1 MFVLRSER
9 AKIPSMRRR
18 PLLPTATT
26 FLVIAVVAA
35 ACSDDDT
42 EPGSAPTTRT
52 PTGAASE
59 PSTPTSTPSTAT
71 STTLPGPVVPAA
83 FEDVATGFDVPWGLV
98 FLPDG
103 SALLSERDTA
113 RILSVSADGG
123 VTEVG
128 QVEGVQPGG
137 EGGLLGLAVAPDSPE
152 AVYAY
157 FTAAEDNRVVRM
169 PYLGGALGAA
179 EVVVD
184 GIPKAGNHNGGRLA
198 FGPDGKLYVSTG
210 DASRPER
217 AQDLDSLGGKILR
230 LNPDGSIPADN
241 PFDGSPVFSYGHR
254 NVQGLAFDDDG
265 NLWASEFGQNTW
277 DELNLIQA
285 GQNYGWPVVEGVG
298 GDDRFVDPVAQWST
312 DEASPSGIAFVRDT
326 VFMAALRG
334 ERLWQIPV
342 QDGAAGSPADFAVGE
357 FGRLR
362 HAEVAP
368 DGSLW
373 VLTNNTARGTPREGD
388 DRILRVTLEPDE

>member
-1 MFVLRSER
+1 M
-9 AKIPSMRRR
+9 
-18 PLLPTATT
+18 T
-26 FLVIAVVAA
+26 FLVIALVAA
-35 ACSDDDT
+35 ACSDDDN

-71 STTLPGPVVPAA
+71 STALPGPVVPAA

-128 QVEGVQPGG
+128 PVEGVQPGG

-152 AVYAY
+152 TIYAY

-169 PYLGGALGAA
+169 PYLSGALGAA

-217 AQDLDSLGGKILR
+217 AQDLESLGGKILR

-254 NVQGLAFDDDG
+254 NVQGLAFDEDG

-342 QDGAAGSPADFAVGE
+342 QDGTAGSPADFAVGE

-373 VLTNNTARGTPREGD
+373 VLTNNTARGTPRDGD

>member
-1 MFVLRSER
+1 M
-9 AKIPSMRRR
+9 
-18 PLLPTATT
+18 T
-26 FLVIAVVAA
+26 FLVITLVAA
-35 ACSDDDT
+35 ACTNDDT
-42 EPGSAPTTRT
+42 EPGSAPTTRA

-59 PSTPTSTPSTAT
+59 PSTPTSTRSTAT

-169 PYLGGALGAA
+169 PYRGGALGAA
-179 EVVVD
+179 EVVID

-342 QDGAAGSPADFAVGE
+342 QDGTAGSPADFAVGE

>member
-1 MFVLRSER
+1 M
-9 AKIPSMRRR
+9 
-18 PLLPTATT
+18 T
-26 FLVIAVVAA
+26 FLVIALVAA
-35 ACSDDDT
+35 ACSDDDN

-71 STTLPGPVVPAA
+71 STTPPGPVVPAA

-128 QVEGVQPGG
+128 PVEGVQPGG
-137 EGGLLGLAVAPDSPE
+137 EGGLLGLAVAPASPE
-152 AVYAY
+152 TVYAY

-217 AQDLDSLGGKILR
+217 AQDLESLGGKILR

-254 NVQGLAFDDDG
+254 NVQGLAFDEDG

-285 GQNYGWPVVEGVG
+285 GQDYGWPVVEGVG

-342 QDGAAGSPADFAVGE
+342 QDGTAGSPADFAVGE

-373 VLTNNTARGTPREGD
+373 VLTNNTARGTPRDGD
-388 DRILRVTLEPDE
+388 DRILRVTLEPDV

>member
-1 MFVLRSER
+1 M
-9 AKIPSMRRR
+9 
-18 PLLPTATT
+18 T
-26 FLVIAVVAA
+26 FLVIALVAA
-35 ACSDDDT
+35 ACTDDDT
-42 EPGSAPTTRT
+42 EPGSAPTTRA

-169 PYLGGALGAA
+169 PYRGGALGAA

-342 QDGAAGSPADFAVGE
+342 QDGTAGSPADFAVGE

>member
-1 MFVLRSER
+1 M
-9 AKIPSMRRR
+9 
-18 PLLPTATT
+18 T

>member
-1 MFVLRSER
+1 M
-9 AKIPSMRRR
+9 
-18 PLLPTATT
+18 T
-26 FLVIAVVAA
+26 FLVIALVAA
-35 ACSDDDT
+35 ACSDDDN

-128 QVEGVQPGG
+128 PVEGVQPGG

-152 AVYAY
+152 TIYAY

-169 PYLGGALGAA
+169 PYLSGALGAA

-217 AQDLDSLGGKILR
+217 AQDLESLGGKILR

-254 NVQGLAFDDDG
+254 NVQGLAFDEDG

-285 GQNYGWPVVEGVG
+285 GQDYGWPVVEGVG

-342 QDGAAGSPADFAVGE
+342 QDGTAGSPADFAVGE

-373 VLTNNTARGTPREGD
+373 VLTNNTARGTPRDGD

>member
-1 MFVLRSER
+1 M
-9 AKIPSMRRR
+9 
-18 PLLPTATT
+18 T
-26 FLVIAVVAA
+26 FLVIALVAA
-35 ACSDDDT
+35 ACSDDDN
-42 EPGSAPTTRT
+42 EPGSALTTRT

-71 STTLPGPVVPAA
+71 STALPGPVVPAA

-123 VTEVG
+123 VTEIG
-128 QVEGVQPGG
+128 SVEGVQPGG

-152 AVYAY
+152 TIYAY

-217 AQDLDSLGGKILR
+217 AQDLESLGGKILR

-254 NVQGLAFDDDG
+254 NVQGLAFDEDG

-342 QDGAAGSPADFAVGE
+342 QDGTAGSPADFAVGE

-373 VLTNNTARGTPREGD
+373 VLTNNTARGIPRDGD

>member
-1 MFVLRSER
+1 M
-9 AKIPSMRRR
+9 
-18 PLLPTATT
+18 T
-26 FLVIAVVAA
+26 FLVIALVAA
-35 ACSDDDT
+35 ACSDDDN

-128 QVEGVQPGG
+128 PVEGVQPGG

-152 AVYAY
+152 TIYAY

-169 PYLGGALGAA
+169 PYLSGALGAA

-217 AQDLDSLGGKILR
+217 AQDLESLGGKILR

-254 NVQGLAFDDDG
+254 NVQGLAFDEDG

-342 QDGAAGSPADFAVGE
+342 QDGTAGSPADFAVGE

-373 VLTNNTARGTPREGD
+373 VLTNNTARGTPRDGD
-388 DRILRVTLEPDE
+388 DRILRVTLEPDV

>member
-1 MFVLRSER
+1 M
-9 AKIPSMRRR
+9 
-18 PLLPTATT
+18 T

-83 FEDVATGFDVPWGLV
+83 FEDVATGFDVPWGLA

-198 FGPDGKLYVSTG
+198 LGPDGKLYVSTG

-254 NVQGLAFDDDG
+254 NVQGLAFDGDG

>member
-1 MFVLRSER
+1 M
-9 AKIPSMRRR
+9 
-18 PLLPTATT
+18 TAMTL
-26 FLVIAVVAA
+26 LVIALVAA

-128 QVEGVQPGG
+128 PVEGVQPGG

-152 AVYAY
+152 IIYAY

-179 EVVVD
+179 EAVVD

-217 AQDLDSLGGKILR
+217 AQDLESLGGKILR

-241 PFDGSPVFSYGHR
+241 PFGGSPVFSYGHR
-254 NVQGLAFDDDG
+254 NVQGLAFDEDG

-342 QDGAAGSPADFAVGE
+342 QDGTAGSPADFAVGE

-388 DRILRVTLEPDE
+388 DRILRVTLEPDQ

>member
-1 MFVLRSER
+1 M
-9 AKIPSMRRR
+9 
-18 PLLPTATT
+18 T
-26 FLVIAVVAA
+26 FLVIALVAA

-52 PTGAASE
+52 PTGAAAE

-128 QVEGVQPGG
+128 PVEGVQPGG

-152 AVYAY
+152 TVYAY

-169 PYLGGALGAA
+169 PYRGGALGAA

>member
-1 MFVLRSER
+1 M
-9 AKIPSMRRR
+9 
-18 PLLPTATT
+18 T
-26 FLVIAVVAA
+26 FLVITLVAA
-35 ACSDDDT
+35 ACTNDDT
-42 EPGSAPTTRT
+42 EPGSAPTTRA

-59 PSTPTSTPSTAT
+59 PSTPTSTRSTAT

-169 PYLGGALGAA
+169 PYQGGALGAA
-179 EVVVD
+179 EVVID

-285 GQNYGWPVVEGVG
+285 GQNYGWPIVEGVG

-342 QDGAAGSPADFAVGE
+342 QDGTAGSPADFAVGE

>member
-1 MFVLRSER
+1 M
-9 AKIPSMRRR
+9 
-18 PLLPTATT
+18 T
-26 FLVIAVVAA
+26 FLVIALVAA

-59 PSTPTSTPSTAT
+59 PSTPTSTPATAT

-128 QVEGVQPGG
+128 PVEGVQPGG

-152 AVYAY
+152 TIYAY

-169 PYLGGALGAA
+169 PYRAGALGAA

-217 AQDLDSLGGKILR
+217 AQDLESLGGKILR

-241 PFDGSPVFSYGHR
+241 PFGGSPVFSYGHR
-254 NVQGLAFDDDG
+254 NVQGLAFDEDG

-326 VFMAALRG
+326 VFVAALRG

-342 QDGAAGSPADFAVGE
+342 QDGTAGSPADFAVGE

-388 DRILRVTLEPDE
+388 DRILRVTLAPDE

>member
-1 MFVLRSER
+1 
-9 AKIPSMRRR
+9 MRRR
-18 PLLPTATT
+18 PLLPTAMT
-26 FLVIAVVAA
+26 FLVIALVAA
-35 ACSDDDT
+35 ACSDDDN

-128 QVEGVQPGG
+128 PVEGVQPGG

-152 AVYAY
+152 TIYAY

-217 AQDLDSLGGKILR
+217 AQDLESLGGKILR

-254 NVQGLAFDDDG
+254 NVQGLAFDEDG

-342 QDGAAGSPADFAVGE
+342 QDGTAGSPADFAVGE

-373 VLTNNTARGTPREGD
+373 VLTNNTARGTPRDGD

>member
-1 MFVLRSER
+1 M
-9 AKIPSMRRR
+9 
-18 PLLPTATT
+18 T
-26 FLVIAVVAA
+26 FLVIALVAA

-128 QVEGVQPGG
+128 PVEGVQPGG

-152 AVYAY
+152 TVYAY

-169 PYLGGALGAA
+169 PYRGGALGPA

-217 AQDLDSLGGKILR
+217 AQDLESLGGKILR

-342 QDGAAGSPADFAVGE
+342 QDGTAGTPADFAVGE

-388 DRILRVTLEPDE
+388 DRCLRVTLEPDE

>member
-1 MFVLRSER
+1 
-9 AKIPSMRRR
+9 
-18 PLLPTATT
+18 
-26 FLVIAVVAA
+26 
-35 ACSDDDT
+35 
-42 EPGSAPTTRT
+42 SAPTTPT
-52 PTGAASE
+52 PTGSASE

-128 QVEGVQPGG
+128 PVEGVQPGG

-152 AVYAY
+152 TVYAY

-169 PYLGGALGAA
+169 PYRGGALGAA

-285 GQNYGWPVVEGVG
+285 GDNYGWPVVEGVG

-342 QDGAAGSPADFAVGE
+342 QDGTAGSPADFAVGE

-388 DRILRVTLEPDE
+388 DRILRVTLEPAE

>member
-1 MFVLRSER
+1 M
-9 AKIPSMRRR
+9 
-18 PLLPTATT
+18 T
-26 FLVIAVVAA
+26 FLVIALVAA

-128 QVEGVQPGG
+128 PVEGVQPGG

-152 AVYAY
+152 TVYAY

-169 PYLGGALGAA
+169 PYRGGTLGAA

-217 AQDLDSLGGKILR
+217 AQDLESLGGKILR
-230 LNPDGSIPADN
+230 LNPDGSIPAHN

-254 NVQGLAFDDDG
+254 NVQGLAFDEDG

-285 GQNYGWPVVEGVG
+285 GQNYGWPVVEGVD

-342 QDGAAGSPADFAVGE
+342 QNGTAGSPADFAVGE

>member
-1 MFVLRSER
+1 M
-9 AKIPSMRRR
+9 
-18 PLLPTATT
+18 T
-26 FLVIAVVAA
+26 FLVIALVAA
-35 ACSDDDT
+35 ACSDDDN

-128 QVEGVQPGG
+128 PVEGVQPGG

-152 AVYAY
+152 TIYAY

-217 AQDLDSLGGKILR
+217 AQDLESLGGKILR

-254 NVQGLAFDDDG
+254 NVQGLAFDEDG

-342 QDGAAGSPADFAVGE
+342 QDGTAGSPADFAVGE

-373 VLTNNTARGTPREGD
+373 VLTNNTARGTPRDGD
-388 DRILRVTLEPDE
+388 DRILRVTLEPDV

>member
-1 MFVLRSER
+1 M
-9 AKIPSMRRR
+9 
-18 PLLPTATT
+18 T
-26 FLVIAVVAA
+26 FLVIALVAA
-35 ACSDDDT
+35 ACSDDDN

-128 QVEGVQPGG
+128 PVEGVQPGG

-152 AVYAY
+152 TIYAY

-169 PYLGGALGAA
+169 PYRGGALGAA

-217 AQDLDSLGGKILR
+217 AQDLESLGGKILR

-254 NVQGLAFDDDG
+254 NVQGLAFDEDG

-277 DELNLIQA
+277 DEINLIQA

-342 QDGAAGSPADFAVGE
+342 QDGTAGSPADFAVGE